1 MRLRAESGR
10 GRTQQRAS
18 EVDVRPRWSKTF
30 TRPQFPGVAGFP
42 FKKTLPVIARQTR
55 LRVSDKP

>member
-1 MRLRAESGR
+1 MRLGSGIR
-10 GRTQQRAS
+10 EGRTEQRAS

-30 TRPQFPGVAGFP
+30 TRPQFPGIAGFP
-42 FKKTLPVIARQTR
+42 FRETLPVIARQTR